1 MMLKKVLEGADY
13 KDILTALID
22 EGIISKGDVAA
33 YYSGEIAPFL
43 RGAKYSKSYV
53 CSYSKSYVCSDGHYN
68 GLKEFDTRDLTES
81 GEAIIDDRITEIGD
95 EAFANCSQVT
105 KIVLPKNVKSIGRL
119 AFFNCPNLET
129 VVLPKDLKVIEY
141 GAFWS
146 CPKLTNINIPMLNVR
161 MSENVFSN
169 TPAGEKFM
177 QQLEER
183 RLQLNKWSGVDKP
196 MYSYIIDRKLVQ
208 FDERD
213 LNENGEFVVPAP
225 VIRIEDVAFQD
236 CGKLIRIKF
245 LPGLQEIGY
254 AAFRGCYK
262 LKEVKMS
269 NTITEI
275 EEHAF
280 DRCFALKE
288 IVLPTSLERI
298 EPWTFNCC
306 RLKKVVL
313 PEGLKSIQAYAFC
326 DCKDLED
333 INVPDSLSYV
343 EDTAFYGSGV
353 RNSYRKLIE
362 DKGKRIETRSGGYSI
377 R

>member
-1 MMLKKVLEGADY
+1 MSKGLINEMMLKKLLEGADY
-13 KDILTALID
+13 KDILPALID
-22 EGIISKGDVAA
+22 EGIISRRDVAA
-33 YYSGEIAPFL
+33 YYSEEIAPFL
-43 RGAKYSKSYV
+43 RGAQYSKSYV
-53 CSYSKSYVCSDGHYN
+53 LRDGFRN
-68 GLKEFDTRDLTES
+68 GLKKFDTRDLTES
-81 GEAIIDDRITEIGD
+81 GEAIINDRMAGIYD

-105 KIVLPKNVKSIGRL
+105 KIVLPKNVESIGCR

-129 VVLPKDLKVIEY
+129 VVLPKGLKEIGN
-141 GAFWS
+141 GAFAN

-161 MSENVFSN
+161 MGKDVFDN

-183 RLQLNKWSGVDKP
+183 RLQLNKWSGINKP

-213 LNENGEFVVPAP
+213 LNENGEFVVPAQ
-225 VIRIEDVAFQD
+225 VIRIENGVFED
-236 CGKLIRIKF
+236 CSKLIRIKF

-254 AAFRGCYK
+254 AAFFDCHN

-275 EEHAF
+275 GANVFE
-280 DRCFALKE
+280 RCWDLKE
-288 IVLPTSLERI
+288 IVLPTSLEHV

-306 RLKKVVL
+306 GLKKVVL
-313 PEGLKSIQAYAFC
+313 PEGLKSIEDRAFYY
-326 DCKDLED
+326 CKYLED

-343 EDTAFYGSGV
+343 EGTAFYKSGV
-353 RNSYRKLIE
+353 EYSYFKLIE
-362 DKGKRIETRSGGYSI
+362 DKGKHIEIRSGGYAVY
-377 R
+377 